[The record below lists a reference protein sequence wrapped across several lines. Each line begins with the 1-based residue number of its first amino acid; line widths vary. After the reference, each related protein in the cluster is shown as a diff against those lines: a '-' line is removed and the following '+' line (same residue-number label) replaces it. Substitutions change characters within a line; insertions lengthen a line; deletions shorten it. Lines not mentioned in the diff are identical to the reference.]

1 MITSTLAILVI
12 FLLLS
17 IVKIM
22 HTHTQE
28 LKILKSNNYHLQ
40 RSREYLKAFLETND
54 MDYLDYSNE
63 ELKKVRF

>member
-12 FLLLS
+12 FQFIG
-17 IVKIM
+17 IVRLM
-22 HTHTQE
+22 HAHTQE
-28 LKILKSNNYHLQ
+28 LKQLKSNNYHLQ